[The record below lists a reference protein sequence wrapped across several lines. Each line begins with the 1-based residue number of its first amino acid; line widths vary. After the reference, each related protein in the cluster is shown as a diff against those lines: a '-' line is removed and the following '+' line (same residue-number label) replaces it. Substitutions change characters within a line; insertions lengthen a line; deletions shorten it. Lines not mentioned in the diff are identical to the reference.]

1 MKRVVLSLAIVAL
14 AAVHLR
20 GAETV
25 QHRGIWL
32 HPEQY
37 KTPELADAWI
47 EKIAAAHLN
56 VIYPLVWYHGGTAWF
71 KTELSPMGKD
81 APEGFDP
88 LGHLVKIA
96 HARGI
101 GVHAWFVNG
110 AYGAPANRGLFTQHP
125 DWQLESRGG
134 DVWYDLGKPAVRD
147 FQRKLMLD
155 CLRNYDIDGLH
166 FDYIR
171 YNGQT
176 VCYCEHCQNEFAAK
190 YGFQPQRAGEERL
203 PALVDVSANPLDK
216 PTTAQVLATFED
228 GKPAITLNRLG
239 EGETLF
245 LNWQAARDA
254 NPAVDDLV
262 KQTLT
267 RFAASPK
274 TIVQL
279 HTTATAAKYARETQT
294 QAGAW
299 LRGLGFPAKLVDET
313 ALAKVPRNATLVL
326 YGQYYVPAET
336 AKWLEG
342 FVQAGGHCLVVDGPV
357 FAMQSE
363 PLQRVLGLK
372 GRAKF
377 FHGATLITPAPGQ
390 DLLKP
395 GPAIDVAMERQRVA
409 KWVEYRTGT
418 VTELVRSVYR
428 DAKAL
433 KPNAWV
439 SAAVFFKKDS
449 ADRVCQDWYG
459 WLREGT
465 IDYVLPMA
473 YTEDNAVLAK
483 AFAEWKAADP
493 GMERIIPGLSIY
505 SKKSGKAGSR
515 DLALVQSQLD
525 LCRTNA
531 THGNL
536 FFSLSYLNEPLI
548 KLLADGPFAEPAR
561 HWYPPRR

>member
-1 MKRVVLSLAIVAL
+1 MKRVLLSLAIVAL
-14 AAVHLR
+14 AVGSLF

-25 QHRGIWL
+25 QHRGIWM
-32 HPEQY
+32 HPEQF
-37 KTPELADAWI
+37 KTPQLADAWI

-56 VIYPLVWYHGGTAWF
+56 AIYPLVWYHGGIAWF

-101 GVHAWFVNG
+101 AVHAWFVNG
-110 AYGAPANRGLFTQHP
+110 AYGAPTTRGLFVEHP
-125 DWQLESRGG
+125 DWQLQSRGG
-134 DVWYDLGKPAVRD
+134 DAWYDLGKPVVRD

-155 CLRNYDIDGLH
+155 CLRKYDLDGLH

-171 YNGQT
+171 YDSQAI
-176 VCYCEHCQNEFAAK
+176 CYCEHCQNEFAAK
-190 YGFQPQRAGEERL
+190 YGFRPLRAGEERL
-203 PALVDVSANPLDK
+203 PALLDLSANPLDK
-216 PTTAQVLATFED
+216 PPTAQVLATFEN
-228 GKPAITLNRLG
+228 GKPAIALNRLG
-239 EGETLF
+239 EGEALL
-245 LNWQAARDA
+245 LNWRAARGA
-254 NPAVDDLV
+254 NPAVDEFV
-262 KQTLT
+262 KQTRT
-267 RFAASPK
+267 RFAAGPK
-274 TIVQL
+274 NTFQL
-279 HTTATAAKYARETQT
+279 HTTATAAKYARQTQT

-299 LRGLGFPAKLVDET
+299 LRGLGFPTKLIDET
-313 ALAKVPRNATLVL
+313 ALAKVPRGATLLL

-336 AKWLEG
+336 AKWLED

-357 FAMQSE
+357 FAMKSE
-363 PLQRVLGLK
+363 SLQRVLGLK
-372 GRAKF
+372 SVGKF
-377 FHGATLITPAPGQ
+377 FPGATLVAPAPGQ
-390 DLLKP
+390 DQLKS
-395 GPAIDVAMERQRVA
+395 GPAIDVAKERERQA
-409 KWVEYRTGT
+409 KWVEYRTWTG
-418 VTELVRSVYR
+418 TELVRSVYR

-433 KPNAWV
+433 KPKAWV

-449 ADRVCQDWYG
+449 ADLVCQDWYG

-473 YTEDNAVLAK
+473 YTEDPATLTN

-493 GMERIIPGLSIY
+493 NMERIIPGLSIY
-505 SKKSGKAGSR
+505 SKKDGKAGPR

-525 LCRTNA
+525 LCHTNA

-536 FFSLSYLNEPLI
+536 FFSLQFLNEPLI

-561 HWYPPRR
+561 PWYPPRR